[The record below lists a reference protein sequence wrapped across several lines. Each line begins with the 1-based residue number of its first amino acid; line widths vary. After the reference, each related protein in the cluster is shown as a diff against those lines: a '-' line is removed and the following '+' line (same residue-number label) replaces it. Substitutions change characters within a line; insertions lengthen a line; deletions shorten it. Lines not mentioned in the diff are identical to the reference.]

1 MYYIFICVIKTSVVS
16 QSRSGAQAI
25 QKIFPETKIILHE
38 STTEFERFAPA
49 NNRGFYDTNEN
60 VIHIDLNKALATT
73 VPHEIFHATLLNK
86 IKTDAEAA
94 KLAENMMRS
103 VRKAL
108 PKNSPLARRIDE
120 FAAKYEDQPDF
131 QNEERLAELM
141 GIMASEYTQLTKP
154 QKNKV
159 IKFLQDLAN
168 KIGLNINFSEFTQQ
182 DSDVVDLF
190 NTLAGKVATG
200 EAITETDIE
209 ILEPGTLIPNAEGK
223 IPSNIKESD
232 RTIGREQKTS
242 YQLNRG
248 GIDMS
253 SIKYGSINELS
264 GATAFVYAADK
275 ATYGLIKSP
284 SGLEFNFYG
293 GYLYPYGSGKGWA
306 FTDKSNAQK
315 VLNKVKESDGVGLV
329 MIQGDTGITGS
340 RNFYQYLNAE
350 IAHAINKGAN
360 PNELLNYVNKI
371 LSNTDRDWETLNHH

>member
-1 MYYIFICVIKTSVVS
+1 M
-16 QSRSGAQAI
+16 
-25 QKIFPETKIILHE
+25 
-38 STTEFERFAPA
+38 
-49 NNRGFYDTNEN
+49 
-60 VIHIDLNKALATT
+60 
-73 VPHEIFHATLLNK
+73 
-86 IKTDAEAA
+86 
-94 KLAENMMRS
+94 
-103 VRKAL
+103 
-108 PKNSPLARRIDE
+108 
-120 FAAKYEDQPDF
+120 
-131 QNEERLAELM
+131 
-141 GIMASEYTQLTKP
+141 QL
-154 QKNKV
+154 V
-159 IKFLQDLAN
+159 
-168 KIGLNINFSEFTQQ
+168 
-182 DSDVVDLF
+182 
-190 NTLAGKVATG
+190 
-200 EAITETDIE
+200 AITETDIE

-371 LSNTDRDWETLNHH
+371 LSNDALQKVLKGKGKPLQITNLEQLNTLMPIETIGSNKKLSYGK